1 MTANTNTNSLPVLV
15 RPKVAAQILDC
26 HERTV
31 TRMCE
36 AGKLKSCRA
45 GNSWRVNRDSLLEY
59 AGLSTQAAGEV
70 E

>member
-1 MTANTNTNSLPVLV
+1 MCNINIDELPVLV
-15 RPKVAAQILDC
+15 KPKVAAQILDC

-36 AGKLKSCRA
+36 AGKLKACRA

-59 AGLSTQAAGEV
+59 VGIK
-70 E
+70 